1 MKEEK
6 KNCLFKKMTQK
17 VEKME
22 NSLKKLKEEIKNLTN
37 VLGPDEPEIC
47 RDEVESDRE
56 IQKML
61 QEAILE
67 SVINKD
73 PIGEA

>member
-1 MKEEK
+1 MKKEK

-22 NSLKKLKEEIKNLTN
+22 NSLKKLREEIKNLTN
-37 VLGPDEPEIC
+37 ALDSDEPEIC